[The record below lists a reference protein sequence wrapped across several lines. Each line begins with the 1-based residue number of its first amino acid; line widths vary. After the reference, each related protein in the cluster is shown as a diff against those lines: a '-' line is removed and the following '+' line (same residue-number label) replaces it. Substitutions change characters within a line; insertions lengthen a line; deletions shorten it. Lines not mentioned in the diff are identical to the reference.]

1 MALFKSGNPV
11 FMKDVFA
18 DQGVQTAD
26 DPMRGTMTLSG
37 TMIKT
42 FILFVLLLIP
52 AGLVWS
58 VWRQYEELILP
69 VLIGAS
75 ILGFVLSLIIIFGKK
90 TAPYLSP
97 IYAIVEGVVLG
108 TLSALI
114 EAAYPGIVINA
125 VMITMAIFAVMLL
138 IYTTGL
144 IKVTGK
150 VRTGIIAATG
160 GVALLYGVNLLIRA
174 FGGAGFGFIH
184 DSGPLGIAVSVVVCA
199 IAAFNLLLD
208 FEFINEGSRSGAPK
222 YLEWYGAFG
231 LMVTLIWLYLEI
243 LRLLAKLRNR

>member
-18 DQGVQTAD
+18 DQGTQVSGESMQ
-26 DPMRGTMTLSG
+26 GTMTMSG

-42 FILFVLLLIP
+42 VILFVLLLIP

-58 VWRQYEELILP
+58 VWRQYQDLVLP

-75 ILGFVLSLIIIFGKK
+75 ILGFVLSLVIIFVKT

-97 IYAIVEGVVLG
+97 IYAIAEGVVLG

-114 EAAYPGIVINA
+114 EKAYPGIVINA
-125 VMITMAIFAVMLL
+125 VMITMAIFAAMLL

-144 IKVTGK
+144 IKVTGG
-150 VRTGIIAATG
+150 VRTAIIAATG

-184 DSGPLGIAVSVVVCA
+184 DSGPLGIAVSVVICA

-208 FEFINEGSRSGAPK
+208 FEFISQGSRSGAPK

>member
-1 MALFKSGNPV
+1 LLRPWLHLGVEEGLPLRHHAPQQILDGIGRPRGEGETE
-11 FMKDVFA
+11 
-18 DQGVQTAD
+18 QGGVGDGRLQLA
-26 DPMRGTMTLSG
+26 
-37 TMIKT
+37 
-42 FILFVLLLIP
+42 
-52 AGLVWS
+52 
-58 VWRQYEELILP
+58 
-69 VLIGAS
+69 
-75 ILGFVLSLIIIFGKK
+75 IIFGKK